1 MQKVLEKQFDSGLG
15 VKTLRLTRSIWR
27 ETLVSIIYFCLE
39 EKVVYM
45 KKCIWLDYMIFV
57 YLFICMWYH
66 KQNSLFD
73 VFENK

>member
-1 MQKVLEKQFDSGLG
+1 MCEDI
-15 VKTLRLTRSIWR
+15 KTYEGHLK

-45 KKCIWLDYMIFV
+45 KKCIWLACMIFV
-57 YLFICMWYH
+57 YLFIYTWYH